1 MLHFTITRALKV
13 IYGSRV
19 SMVEILYNCT
29 NVTFLLSNVRVDVLK
44 LATVRVFTLWKLAN
58 VQIQIVLVLSTLSNL
73 HKKLVVKHLL
83 THPQINR
90 KNH

>member
-90 KNH
+90 KKH